1 MLFLAKKNAKALDF
15 IGGNRPVNNSL
26 IRVNM
31 LSSLPGATSP
41 KNFRRGGSFAPTNW
55 AAKILCGK
63 QVGVLIVSCLFAV
76 SYIEY
81 SI

>member
-1 MLFLAKKNAKALDF
+1 MLFLAEKNVKALDF
-15 IGGNRPVNNSL
+15 IGGNWPVNNSL

-41 KNFRRGGSFAPTNW
+41 KNLGRGGGLAPTNW

-63 QVGVLIVSCLFAV
+63 YVGVLIVSCLFAV
-76 SYIEY
+76 GYIEH